1 MKISELK
8 FDEVCKIL
16 NKKKFPMHYDASDR
30 LGDITSERCLNSVR
44 DMLMEQYGDIEV
56 SINPGAER
64 WDEVKI
70 EDEKWKNDH
79 DELNRMK
86 QTWYDKYGCD

>member
-1 MKISELK
+1 
-8 FDEVCKIL
+8 
-16 NKKKFPMHYDASDR
+16 MHYDESDCLR
-30 LGDITSERCLNSVR
+30 DIIGEKCLDSVR

-70 EDEKWKNDH
+70 EDEKWKTDH
-79 DELNRMK
+79 DAYDRKK
-86 QTWYDKYGCD
+86 QDWCDKYGCD